1 MDSEQPADTSRQR
14 PIAVNKGRTLLVV
27 AVGTFMSTLD
37 GGMVSVSYPALAESF
52 HTDTSTVL
60 WVSVAFYLTSTG
72 LLFTLGWIGDVMGRR
87 RVYLLGFVIFTLGM
101 LLSSLATSIY
111 LLLFFRVVQGAGS
124 AMNLSTGNAILAGV
138 YPAGERGKAFGI
150 TGAVVGLGLASGP
163 FLGGLILEHLD
174 WRALFYLRLPVGVL
188 AMLLAWLYL
197 PKDPTRG
204 GSISVNFIGAAALF
218 GSLATLML
226 MINQGGRAGFTSS
239 VPLVMAGLFP
249 VFALVYILAE
259 RKVERPIIDF
269 ALFKERMYSLN
280 MAALFFHYVS
290 QGSVILLTPFYL
302 INSLGYSPFTM
313 GLLLSAPQT
322 MRILLSSFVGVITD
336 KLGPRLPTA
345 IALGSLAAGM
355 LIMSRLGVDSTVG
368 HIVGGLALVGVGGA
382 FFEASNTTAIM
393 CSVKPD
399 RLGTAAASVGAG
411 RQMAFTLGLTLAGAI
426 FALREELHLEG
437 FLSQGVSEAQAGANA
452 IAAGFGDA
460 LLAGAVLAG
469 VGFLLA
475 LIPETRRR

>member
-1 MDSEQPADTSRQR
+1 MRQR
-14 PIAVNKGRTLLVV
+14 PIAVSRRRTLLVV

-87 RVYLLGFVIFTLGM
+87 RVYLLGFVIFTLGL

-124 AMNLSTGNAILAGV
+124 AMGLSTGNAILAAV
-138 YPAGERGKAFGI
+138 YPAGQRGKAFGI
-150 TGAVVGLGLASGP
+150 IGAVVGLGLASGP

-188 AMLLAWLYL
+188 AMLLAWLHL

-204 GSISVNFIGAAALF
+204 TSISVNFIGAAALF
-218 GSLATLML
+218 GSLATFLL
-226 MINQGGRAGFTSS
+226 MINQGGRAGFTSN

-249 VFALVYILAE
+249 VLALVYILAE
-259 RKVERPIIDF
+259 RRVERPIIDF

-280 MAALFFHYVS
+280 MAVLFFHYVS

-302 INSLGYSPFTM
+302 ITSLGYSPFTM

-322 MRILLSSFVGVITD
+322 MRILLSAFVGVLTD
-336 KLGPRLPTA
+336 RVGPRLPVA

-368 HIVGGLALVGVGGA
+368 HILPGLILVGVGGA
-382 FFEASNTTAIM
+382 FFEAPNTTEIM
-393 CSVKPD
+393 GSVKAD

-411 RQMAFTLGLTLAGAI
+411 RQMAFTLGITLAGAI

-437 FLSQGVSEAQAGANA
+437 FLSQGVSGAQAGANA

-460 LLAGAVLAG
+460 LLVGAVLAG